1 MSSRY
6 RVTFLVWCLFS
17 GCAGARP
24 AARGDLRAATL
35 VAYGRPTTDVTG
47 AGPARGLS
55 VKVERLREGVVADPA
70 RMMEVRRS
78 MERQISL
85 QVHDIPEERYRGLV
99 RPRLERAL
107 LEAGLTQADADCVL
121 GGVDYHRSL

>member
-1 MSSRY
+1 MEAQGLQPPDIQVAIR
-6 RVTFLVWCLFS
+6 T
-17 GCAGARP
+17 
-24 AARGDLRAATL
+24 GDT
-35 VAYGRPTTDVTG
+35 PTD
-47 AGPARGLS
+47 
-55 VKVERLREGVVADPA
+55 
-70 RMMEVRRS
+70 VRRS